1 MCPKSM
7 ESDVVILNSNVITLD
22 PSNPR
27 SEALAIKDGKILAV
41 GENDKIL
48 QSVGDETRAL
58 DLGGKTVLPGFVD
71 THVHLTDFGL
81 TLKTLDVEK
90 AASINEVLELLE
102 KRVRVTPEGE
112 WVMGRGWNENKLAE
126 KRLMNRWDLDEVSPN
141 HPVYLHHYT
150 CHACVV
156 NSKGLEVAKIDRD
169 TEPPQGGWIDK
180 DPGTGEPTGFLRS
193 NARRLVPV
201 GLNGYRP
208 RPDHQSQSEAIKTGL
223 KEAVKNGLTGIH
235 IASAGREDINIL
247 QKLAKKG
254 ELPLRVTLMPRV
266 DLFNSLLSL
275 GLCTGFGDEWLKL
288 GALKIFS
295 DGSLIAHTAA
305 MTRPFEGEPENVGLL
320 RDQQALTKQIIEG
333 NRAGM
338 QLALHACGDRAVGA
352 VLDAYEEALK
362 DTPRIDHRH
371 RIEHGSV
378 IPDELKERIKN
389 LGVIVSTQP
398 ELVTKYGD
406 GFQSSLGPE
415 RMRNTYAYKTLLDA
429 GIVISGSSDCPLTYC
444 SPLKGVQAAVTRTS
458 ENTGR
463 VISKEERIS
472 IDDAIR
478 MYTINAA
485 YAGFEEK
492 IKGTIEEG
500 KLADLV
506 VLEKD
511 PWSVSKDK
519 IGDIVVEVTIVGGK
533 IVYKKE

>member
-1 MCPKSM
+1 MCPKSI
-7 ESDVVILNSNVITLD
+7 ESDVVIINSNVVTLD

-41 GENDKIL
+41 GKNDKIL
-48 QSVGDETRAL
+48 QSVGDETRVL
-58 DLGGKTVLPGFVD
+58 DLVGKTVLPGFVD

-81 TLKTLDVEK
+81 TLKTLDVGK
-90 AASINEVLELLE
+90 AVSINEVLKLLE
-102 KRVRVTPEGE
+102 KRVRVTPKGE

-126 KRLMNRWDLDEVSPN
+126 RRLLNRWDLDEVSPN

-208 RPDHQSQSEAIKTGL
+208 LPDHQSQSEAIKTGL
-223 KEAVKNGLTGIH
+223 KEAVKNGLTGIQ

-254 ELPLRVTLMPRV
+254 ELPLRVTLMPRA
-266 DLFNSLLSL
+266 DLFNSLSSL
-275 GLCTGFGDEWLKL
+275 GIRTGLGDEWVKL

-362 DTPRIDHRH
+362 DTPRKGHRH

-378 IPDELKERIKN
+378 IPDKLKERIKN

-415 RMRNTYAYKTLLDA
+415 RMRSTYAYKTLLDA

-444 SPLKGVQAAVTRTS
+444 SPLKGVQAAVARTS

-492 IKGTIEEG
+492 MKGTIEEG

-506 VLEKD
+506 VLAKD